1 MVETPFLIIF
11 VLQLALTIITAIA
24 CLRFTTVSSL
34 PTTTEDLG
42 FLESDENQA
51 VRQKRQSPKT
61 WLCKHYSQAQL
72 IEMLQQ
78 QGDGSRAISHGGFNR
93 QYMAF
98 TWQEAQMLP
107 LLVTNATVPQS
118 KVSSIAKPRFL
129 MPHLPCSITEG
140 GCLEC
145 NSIRDLGPGKIPRFI
160 NEVTCQQ
167 GGFCRLQGRFG
178 TCTSAVLN
186 QRFFYKT
193 GKCDPNTG
201 YEEIS
206 SYIQPIQVCCKCMI
220 FSI

>member
-1 MVETPFLIIF
+1 M
-11 VLQLALTIITAIA
+11 TAIT
-24 CLRFTTVSSL
+24 CLRFTTVSGL
-34 PTTTEDLG
+34 PATTEDLG
-42 FLESDENQA
+42 FLESDGNQA
-51 VRQKRQSPKT
+51 GRQKRQSPKT
-61 WLCKHYSQAQL
+61 SWCKHYTQAQL

-78 QGDGSRAISHGGFNR
+78 LGGGSRAISHGGYNR

-98 TWQEAQMLP
+98 TWQEAQKLP
-107 LLVTNATVPQS
+107 LLVTNASVLQS
-118 KVSSIAKPRFL
+118 KESSIAQPRLL

-140 GCLEC
+140 GCIEC
-145 NSIRDLGPGKIPRFI
+145 NSIRDLGPDKIPRFI

-186 QRFFYKT
+186 QQFFYKT
-193 GKCDPNTG
+193 GKCNPNTG
-201 YEEIS
+201 YEEIV